1 MYETFYGFKERPFTL
16 TPDPEYLFMSRQ
28 HETALTMLEYGLTL
42 HGGIT
47 VITGDVGSGKTTLI
61 RRAMQMLDPQFTVG
75 MITNTHRNIGELL
88 KWILFAFDLD
98 YSSTDKA
105 ELYHIFVDFV
115 VRQYQANRRTL
126 LIIDEA
132 QNMDVETLEEL
143 RMLTNVNSDKDQIL
157 QLLLVGQPEL
167 GDKLRRPELRQF
179 VQRISSDYHLSP
191 LDFRDTRSYIRHR
204 LKVAG
209 GEVAVFDDLACGAV
223 HYQTRGV
230 PRLIN
235 SLCDAALVYGFAEER
250 KKIDIDTIFDVVA
263 DRKRGLLSPFV
274 G

>member
-16 TPDPEYLFMSRQ
+16 TPDPEFLYMSKQ
-28 HETALTMLEYGLTL
+28 HETALTVLEYGLTR

-61 RRAMQMLDPQFTVG
+61 RRAIQMLDPQFTVG
-75 MITNTHRNIGELL
+75 MITNTHRNIGEVLQ
-88 KWILFAFDLD
+88 WILHAFDLD
-98 YSSTDKA
+98 YAGADKA
-105 ELYHIFVDFV
+105 GLYHRFVDFV
-115 VRQYQANRRTL
+115 VTQFQEGRRTL

-132 QNMDVETLEEL
+132 QNMDIETLEEL
-143 RMLTNVNSDKDQIL
+143 RMLTNVNTAKHQIL

-167 GDKLRRPELRQF
+167 ADKLRSPEMSQF
-179 VQRISSDYHLSP
+179 VQRISSDYHLSA
-191 LDFRDTRSYIRHR
+191 LDFRDTCSYIHHR
-204 LKVAG
+204 LKTAG
-209 GEVAVFDDLACGAV
+209 GDSAIFDDMACGAV

-235 SLCDAALVYGFAEER
+235 SLCDAALVYGCAEER
-250 KKIDIDTIFDVVA
+250 ERIDMDTIFDVVN
-263 DRKRGLLSPFV
+263 DRKRGSLSPFT